1 MLLCIKDYHLFEEFT
16 MKSILTIAS
25 IVVVLCCTV
34 SPQQTVAQSARN
46 TFYAEGYG
54 NGYNFFTIN
63 YDRLVSSN
71 VALRI
76 GLNPISV
83 AIPLTASYLIGLGGA
98 SNIELGLGL
107 TAFLQSREGITGTG
121 VVGTGILG
129 YRYQEPNG
137 GLFFKA
143 AYTPFLNGGLI
154 SWGGIGLGFTF

>member
-1 MLLCIKDYHLFEEFT
+1 

-34 SPQQTVAQSARN
+34 SPQQTVAQSASN
-46 TFYAEGYG
+46 TFYAEGLG

-63 YDRLVSSN
+63 YDRLVSRD
-71 VALRI
+71 VALRV
-76 GLNPISV
+76 GLNPISLAV
-83 AIPLTASYLIGLGGA
+83 PLTASYLIHLDNNA
-98 SNIELGLGL
+98 NHIELGLGL

-121 VVGTGILG
+121 IVGTGILG
-129 YRYQEPNG
+129 YRYQQPNG